1 MFKRRKRKVV
11 AVAAGLGLAL
21 ALALA
26 LFTIIR
32 GPADIYAATNA
43 ANNVAGGS
51 HSLTNSGNVTV
62 NAAGLKLVKQVWVN
76 VSGTWTCMASTVT
89 ADQAPEP
96 DDRCNGSGPGSV
108 TVPSGSTVKFLIYVR
123 NRSDINLTDLRFQD
137 ILDVSAGVSGG
148 FTYSTPADQI
158 KRSATG
164 GSEPSDTETVANIFA
179 NVDGATCPGV
189 QCMTTAADGD
199 IASYAASVAANQDR
213 ITVGNTTGLTPAQ
226 ANGTLALNAHKTF
239 AVLFQATKN

>member
-1 MFKRRKRKVV
+1 MFKRWKRKTMPI
-11 AVAAGLGLAL
+11 AAGVGLAM
-21 ALALA
+21 A
-26 LFTIIR
+26 LFVLIL
-32 GPADIYAATNA
+32 GPAGGYAATNS

-51 HSLTNSGNVTV
+51 HTLTNSGNVTV

-123 NRSDINLTDLRFQD
+123 NRSDINFTDLRFQD

-164 GSEPSDTETVANIFA
+164 GSEPLDTDTPLAIFT
-179 NVDGATCPGV
+179 NVDGATCPGA
-189 QCMTTAADGD
+189 QCMTNAADGD
-199 IASYAASVAANQDR
+199 IASYAAGIAANQDR

-239 AVLFQATKN
+239 AILFQATKN